1 MTFAEIVRQKLAD
14 WRPPEDGRH
23 TLNIPDERSGW
34 ALLVTADR
42 RDDLGCLLWEV
53 VLQRAPSTAW
63 PKANLTTW
71 ARQAAERVRGLL
83 EPLQVVEI
91 DLLRNEAL
99 LRSDKPDQSGEKL
112 AYQEVLMQGT
122 HRATLCRYQASRQEG
137 RREQIPF
144 ALTHEALAKV
154 ASELAGSL

>member
-1 MTFAEIVRQKLAD
+1 MTFAEIVLQKLAD
-14 WRPPEDGRH
+14 WQPPGDGRH
-23 TLNIPDERSGW
+23 TLMVPDESSGW
-34 ALLVTADR
+34 TLLVTVDR

-53 VLQRAPSTAW
+53 VLQRAPGVQPDAT
-63 PKANLTTW
+63 LTSW

-99 LRSDKPDQSGEKL
+99 LRSDEPDRRGEKL
-112 AYQEVLMQGT
+112 AYHEVLMQGT
-122 HRATLCRYQASRQEG
+122 YRATLRRFQAPHREG

-154 ASELAGSL
+154 ALELAGAP